1 MGDQR
6 PSQSPATSR
15 KFVPD
20 MNSLES
26 RLLLSRQ
33 VTFPDGSSF
42 IFPLFMHLPRTG
54 GALIQSG
61 TALTLG
67 VGQRTSNTVNITNQG
82 SGAESVEWN
91 RRAAHEVPAVQ
102 AILVQAAGSRHDQIT
117 INLGNSTAMA
127 VASAPTATGFAKA
140 LSHPIHFLTRL
151 RTSGTAVQTG
161 SLLTITATSPKI
173 NTVAVESWNHGQMV
187 EAQWNGGVLH
197 IFSGVDTIIVD
208 IRNSTNDFVAL
219 NNAVANGP

>member
-1 MGDQR
+1 
-6 PSQSPATSR
+6 
-15 KFVPD
+15 

-91 RRAAHEVPAVQ
+91 GRAAHEVPAVQ

-117 INLGNSTAMA
+117 INLVNSTAMA

-140 LSHPIHFLTRL
+140 VSHPIHVLSRP
-151 RTSGTAVQTG
+151 RTGGTAVQTG
-161 SLLTITATSPKI
+161 SVLTITVTSRKI

-187 EAQWNGGVLH
+187 EAHWNGGVLQT
-197 IFSGVDTIIVD
+197 FSGVDTIIVD

-219 NNAVANGP
+219 DNAVAKGP